1 MMNFRIG
8 TGYDVHKLI
17 KGTDIRLGGIDIP
30 NDLTCDAHSD
40 GDVLIHAI
48 CDSLLGAANLRDIG
62 FNFPDNDNQYKN
74 IDSRILLKKTVD
86 KLRNNN
92 FEIANIDSTIV
103 LQKPK
108 ISEFIPSMQE
118 ELGKTMNI
126 SPEQISIKAT
136 TTEGLGFEGTLQG
149 ISAKAIA
156 LIYSV

>member
-1 MMNFRIG
+1 MNYRIG

-17 KGTDIRLGGIDIP
+17 KGTKIRIGGIDIP
-30 NDLTCDAHSD
+30 NNKTCEAHSD

-62 FNFPDNDNQYKN
+62 YNFPDNDDKYKN

-86 KLRNNN
+86 KLRKNN

-108 ISEFIPSMQE
+108 ISELIPSMQE
-118 ELGKTMNI
+118 ELAKTMNI
-126 SPEQISIKAT
+126 TKTQISIKAT
-136 TTEGLGFEGTLQG
+136 TTENLGFEGQLLG
-149 ISAKAIA
+149 ISAQAIA
-156 LIYSV
+156 LIYIK